1 MSYHIVAKKITEL
14 VAFLMSA
21 QTLSAVSLA
30 EVNAAPGVTVWPND
44 HFIGLY

>member
-1 MSYHIVAKKITEL
+1 
-14 VAFLMSA
+14 MSA